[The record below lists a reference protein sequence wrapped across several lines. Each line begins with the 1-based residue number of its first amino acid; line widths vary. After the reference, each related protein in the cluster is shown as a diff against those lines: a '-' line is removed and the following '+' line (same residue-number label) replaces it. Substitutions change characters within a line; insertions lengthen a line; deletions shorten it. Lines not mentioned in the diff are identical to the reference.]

1 MNLDLQIYTLY
12 AGSDSVIEAI
22 TDAQQDKQQIKRQI
36 KKQLRKDLLTK
47 RCQIPN
53 EIWQQKSLEICDRLS
68 NWQTFQQAQN
78 ILAFTSFRQEPDLST
93 LWQRFPKKNWG
104 FARCIEKDLIWH
116 QVAIADFS
124 SQMQLGAFNILE
136 PHPDLP
142 LMDLANIDL
151 ILIPAVAC
159 DRQGY
164 RLGYGGGFYDRWLP
178 NSTGL
183 KAGIIFDEFYVDEL
197 PHDAWDV
204 PLDAILTDSQA
215 LMLGLLKRSTG

>member
-1 MNLDLQIYTLY
+1 
-12 AGSDSVIEAI
+12 VIEAI
-22 TDAQQDKQQIKRQI
+22 TDAQQDKQQLKRQI

-47 RCQIPN
+47 RRQIPH
-53 EIWQQKSLEICDRLS
+53 EVWQQKSLAICDRLS

-116 QVAIADFS
+116 QVVIADFS
-124 SQMQLGAFNILE
+124 NQMQLGAFNILE

-142 LMDLANIDL
+142 LIDLANIDL

-178 NSTGL
+178 NSTGF
-183 KAGIIFDEFYVDEL
+183 KAGVIFDEFYVDEL
-197 PHDAWDV
+197 PHDVWDV
-204 PLDAILTDSQA
+204 TLDVIFTELLT
-215 LMLGLLKRSTG
+215 